1 MMNGNI
7 TAPTETILLKK
18 TAFQD
23 VKNSK
28 IDRESGS
35 LSNIDESSIQDLHRN
50 ASNVLMSKIE
60 SFKLQEASVTL
71 CSPMT

>member
-1 MMNGNI
+1 M
-7 TAPTETILLKK
+7 LKK
-18 TAFQD
+18 TAFHEIN
-23 VKNSK
+23 KSK
-28 IDRESGS
+28 DSKMESGS

-60 SFKLQEASVTL
+60 SFRLQEAGVTL